1 MHINVSKYLSING
14 TIISG
19 KEIKHNKK
27 EAAGK
32 YKKLTTTPCF
42 RTEVR
47 KFLDLEYQQNVHV
60 HGIIKIKF

>member
-42 RTEVR
+42 EQ
-47 KFLDLEYQQNVHV
+47 K
-60 HGIIKIKF
+60 

>member
-1 MHINVSKYLSING
+1 LSNNE
-14 TIISG
+14 TSG
-19 KEIKHNKK
+19 KEIKQNRK

-32 YKKLTTTPCF
+32 YKKLTATPCF

-60 HGIIKIKF
+60 HGIIKIKL